1 MLLCKNLI
9 QFLFRL
15 FRFFFV
21 FELMISTYSC
31 KNPIQSTIHQPL
43 QIRTNK
49 HRCFVFCLGH
59 TSLTCVPGIGK
70 KNKYLLNQS
79 GIYDLSTLY
88 SKYRSINNIQHF
100 KQWLQNEIGFTSYQ
114 AKMTSCGIGSKL
126 GDIKEI
132 NTGLTPICCS
142 LKEKRDRS
150 IQSKNEK
157 KRKIENISHEPNKEE
172 NLFSQKNDQIFSSPE
187 EKITNKLS
195 DSMSFQHSS
204 ERKKHSN
211 FHFNLLIIQYSLYNL
226 HP

>member
-1 MLLCKNLI
+1 
-9 QFLFRL
+9 
-15 FRFFFV
+15 
-21 FELMISTYSC
+21 MISTYSC

-126 GDIKEI
+126 GEIKEI
-132 NTGLTPICCS
+132 NTGLTPICCP

-172 NLFSQKNDQIFSSPE
+172 YVFSRKDDQTFSSPE
-187 EKITNKLS
+187 EKFTNKLS

-204 ERKKHSN
+204 EEKKT
-211 FHFNLLIIQYSLYNL
+211 F
-226 HP
+226 